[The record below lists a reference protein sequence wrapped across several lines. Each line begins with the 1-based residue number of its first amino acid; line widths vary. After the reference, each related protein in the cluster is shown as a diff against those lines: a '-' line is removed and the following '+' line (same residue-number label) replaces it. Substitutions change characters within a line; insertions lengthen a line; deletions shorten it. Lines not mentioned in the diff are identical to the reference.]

1 MMHFSR
7 IIYMVSPPK
16 SYKSLSL
23 LIPMSLTHL
32 LNIDKGNDFV
42 NKFAQLSQ
50 DFICKI
56 LISPFC

>member
-1 MMHFSR
+1 
-7 IIYMVSPPK
+7 MVSPPK